1 MTIFVTARSRIRSFL
16 VRSEAWLRR
25 VANCIWA
32 VVCLLVVR
40 QMFGFHDLLSSNMI
54 LIPLGIICFFVPL
67 SAAGLIMMI
76 YTTLQVMSL
85 SQSAGVMLFLMFML
99 SYIFSNAYQA
109 RQMTHFVG
117 VTALYRLHAPYLAP
131 LWAGLFGN
139 VSEVTTIICGSV
151 ISFYLKTVHDSVPQI
166 ADSPDT
172 VNALDIL
179 QGMVSNPMF
188 FVYELAIVGMFVTVW
203 FFRSSKLKHSW
214 IWAVVFGTLTEF
226 VIMLGGSLF
235 LNDSRGLTQITIG
248 SLVTVFVGALL
259 YFLFQDLDFKRVET
273 VQFSDDEYYYYVTA
287 VPRIRLAEEDKEVK
301 KITGSAEKDGEEEKE
316 VEEWQD

>member
-25 VANCIWA
+25 LANCIWA
-32 VVCLLVVR
+32 VVCLVVMR
-40 QMFGFHDLLSSNMI
+40 QLFGFHDLLSSNLI
-54 LIPLGIICFFVPL
+54 LIPLGMICFFVPL
-67 SAAGLIMMI
+67 SAVGLILII

-85 SQSAGVMLFLMFML
+85 SQSVGVMLFLMFML

-109 RQMTHFVG
+109 RQLTHFVG
-117 VTALYRLHAPYLAP
+117 ITALYRMHTPYLAP

-139 VSEVTTIICGSV
+139 ISEVTTIICGSV
-151 ISFYLKTVHDSVPQI
+151 ISFYLKTVHDSIPKI
-166 ADSPDT
+166 SDGMDT

-179 QGMVSNPMF
+179 QSMVSNPMF

-203 FFRSSKLKHSW
+203 LFRSSKLRHSW
-214 IWAVVFGTLTEF
+214 IWAVVFGTLIEF

-235 LNDSRGLTQITIG
+235 LNDSRGLTQITVG
-248 SLVTVFVGALL
+248 SLVTIVVGVLL

-287 VPRIRLAEEDKEVK
+287 VPRIRLAEEDKEIK
-301 KITGSAEKDGEEEKE
+301 KITGGAEDVSEEDDEE
-316 VEEWQD
+316 VEE

>member
-1 MTIFVTARSRIRSFL
+1 ML
-16 VRSEAWLRR
+16 VM
-25 VANCIWA
+25 
-32 VVCLLVVR
+32 R
-40 QMFGFHDLLSSNMI
+40 QMFGFHELLSSNMI

-109 RQMTHFVG
+109 RQLTHFVG
-117 VTALYRLHAPYLAP
+117 VTVLYRMHIPYLAP

-139 VSEVTTIICGSV
+139 ISEVTTIICGSV

-166 ADSPDT
+166 ADAPDT
-172 VNALDIL
+172 VNALDL
-179 QGMVSNPMF
+179 VQSMVSNPMF
-188 FVYELAIVGMFVTVW
+188 FVYELAIVGMFVMVW
-203 FFRSSKLKHSW
+203 LFRSSKLKHSW
-214 IWAVVFGTLTEF
+214 VWAVIFGTLTEF

-235 LNDSRGLTQITIG
+235 LNDSRGLTQITVG
-248 SLVTVFVGALL
+248 SLVTLIVGILLFFV
-259 YFLFQDLDFKRVET
+259 FQDLDFKRVET

-287 VPRIRLAEEDKEVK
+287 VPRIRLAEEDKEIK
-301 KITGSAEKDGEEEKE
+301 KITGSGEDSEAEEEKE
-316 VEEWQD
+316 VEE

>member
-25 VANCIWA
+25 LANCIWA
-32 VVCLLVVR
+32 VVCLLVMR

-109 RQMTHFVG
+109 RQLTHFVG
-117 VTALYRLHAPYLAP
+117 VTVLYRMHIPYLAP

-139 VSEVTTIICGSV
+139 ISEVTTIICGSV

-166 ADSPDT
+166 ADAPDT
-172 VNALDIL
+172 VNALDL
-179 QGMVSNPMF
+179 VQSMVSNPMF
-188 FVYELAIVGMFVTVW
+188 FVYELAIVGMFVMVW
-203 FFRSSKLKHSW
+203 LFRSSKLKHSW
-214 IWAVVFGTLTEF
+214 VWAVVFGTLTEF

-235 LNDSRGLTQITIG
+235 LNDSRGLTQITVG
-248 SLVTVFVGALL
+248 SLVTLIVGIFLFFV
-259 YFLFQDLDFKRVET
+259 FQDLDFKRVET

-287 VPRIRLAEEDKEVK
+287 VPRIRLAEEDKEIK
-301 KITGSAEKDGEEEKE
+301 KITGSGEDSEAEEEKE
-316 VEEWQD
+316 VEE

>member
-25 VANCIWA
+25 LANCIWA
-32 VVCLLVVR
+32 VVCLLVMR

-109 RQMTHFVG
+109 RQLTHFVG
-117 VTALYRLHAPYLAP
+117 VTVLYRMHIPYLAP

-139 VSEVTTIICGSV
+139 ISEVTTIICGSV

-166 ADSPDT
+166 ADAPDT
-172 VNALDIL
+172 VNALDL
-179 QGMVSNPMF
+179 VQSMVSNPMF
-188 FVYELAIVGMFVTVW
+188 FVYELAIVGMFVMVW
-203 FFRSSKLKHSW
+203 LFRSSKLKHSW
-214 IWAVVFGTLTEF
+214 VWAVIFGTLTEF

-235 LNDSRGLTQITIG
+235 LNDSRGLTQITVG
-248 SLVTVFVGALL
+248 SLVTLIVGILLFFV
-259 YFLFQDLDFKRVET
+259 FQDLDFKRVET

-287 VPRIRLAEEDKEVK
+287 VPRIRLAEEDKEIK
-301 KITGSAEKDGEEEKE
+301 KITGSGEDSEAEEEKE
-316 VEEWQD
+316 VEE

>member
-1 MTIFVTARSRIRSFL
+1 M
-16 VRSEAWLRR
+16 
-25 VANCIWA
+25 
-32 VVCLLVVR
+32 R
-40 QMFGFHDLLSSNMI
+40 QMFGFHELLSSNMI

-109 RQMTHFVG
+109 RQLTHFVG
-117 VTALYRLHAPYLAP
+117 VTVLYRMHIPYLAP

-139 VSEVTTIICGSV
+139 ISEVTTIICGSV

-166 ADSPDT
+166 ADAPDT
-172 VNALDIL
+172 VNALDL
-179 QGMVSNPMF
+179 VQSMVSNPMF
-188 FVYELAIVGMFVTVW
+188 FVYELAIVGMFVMVW
-203 FFRSSKLKHSW
+203 LFRSSKLKHSW
-214 IWAVVFGTLTEF
+214 VWAVIFGTLTEF

-235 LNDSRGLTQITIG
+235 LNDSRGLTQITVG
-248 SLVTVFVGALL
+248 SLVTLIVGILLFFV
-259 YFLFQDLDFKRVET
+259 FQDLDFKRVET

-287 VPRIRLAEEDKEVK
+287 VPRIRLAEEDKEIK
-301 KITGSAEKDGEEEKE
+301 KITGSGEDSEAEEEKE
-316 VEEWQD
+316 VEE

>member
-1 MTIFVTARSRIRSFL
+1 ML
-16 VRSEAWLRR
+16 VM
-25 VANCIWA
+25 
-32 VVCLLVVR
+32 R

-109 RQMTHFVG
+109 RQLTHFVG
-117 VTALYRLHAPYLAP
+117 VTVLYRMHIPYLAP

-139 VSEVTTIICGSV
+139 ISEVTTIICGSV

-166 ADSPDT
+166 ADAPDT
-172 VNALDIL
+172 VNALDL
-179 QGMVSNPMF
+179 VQSMVSNPMF
-188 FVYELAIVGMFVTVW
+188 FVYELAIVGMFVMVW
-203 FFRSSKLKHSW
+203 LFRSSKLKHSW
-214 IWAVVFGTLTEF
+214 VWAVIFGTLTEF

-235 LNDSRGLTQITIG
+235 LNDSRGLTQITVG
-248 SLVTVFVGALL
+248 SLVTLIVGILLFFV
-259 YFLFQDLDFKRVET
+259 FQDLDFKRVET

-287 VPRIRLAEEDKEVK
+287 VPRIRLAEEDKEIK
-301 KITGSAEKDGEEEKE
+301 KITGSGEDSEAEEEKE
-316 VEEWQD
+316 VEE

>member
-1 MTIFVTARSRIRSFL
+1 M
-16 VRSEAWLRR
+16 
-25 VANCIWA
+25 
-32 VVCLLVVR
+32 R

-109 RQMTHFVG
+109 RQLTHFVG
-117 VTALYRLHAPYLAP
+117 VTVLYRMHIPYLAP

-139 VSEVTTIICGSV
+139 ISEVTTIICGSV

-166 ADSPDT
+166 ADAPDT
-172 VNALDIL
+172 VNALDL
-179 QGMVSNPMF
+179 VQSMVSNPMF
-188 FVYELAIVGMFVTVW
+188 FVYELAIVGMFVMVW
-203 FFRSSKLKHSW
+203 LFRSSKLKHSW
-214 IWAVVFGTLTEF
+214 VWAVIFGTLTEF

-235 LNDSRGLTQITIG
+235 LNDSRGLTQITVG
-248 SLVTVFVGALL
+248 SLVTLIVGILLFFV
-259 YFLFQDLDFKRVET
+259 FQDLDFKRVET

-287 VPRIRLAEEDKEVK
+287 VPRIRLAEEDKEIK
-301 KITGSAEKDGEEEKE
+301 KITGSGEDSEAEEEKE
-316 VEEWQD
+316 VEE

>member
-25 VANCIWA
+25 LANCIWA
-32 VVCLLVVR
+32 VVCLLVMR
-40 QMFGFHDLLSSNMI
+40 QMFGFHELLSSNMI

-109 RQMTHFVG
+109 RQLTHFVG
-117 VTALYRLHAPYLAP
+117 VTVLYRMHIPYLAP

-139 VSEVTTIICGSV
+139 ISEVTTIICGSV

-166 ADSPDT
+166 ADAPDT
-172 VNALDIL
+172 VNALDL
-179 QGMVSNPMF
+179 VQSMVSNPMF
-188 FVYELAIVGMFVTVW
+188 FVYELAIVGMFVMVW
-203 FFRSSKLKHSW
+203 LFRSSKLKHSW
-214 IWAVVFGTLTEF
+214 VWAVIFGTLTEF

-235 LNDSRGLTQITIG
+235 LNDSRGLTQITVG
-248 SLVTVFVGALL
+248 SLVTLIVGILLFFV
-259 YFLFQDLDFKRVET
+259 FQDLDFKRVET

-287 VPRIRLAEEDKEVK
+287 VPRIRLAEEDKEIK
-301 KITGSAEKDGEEEKE
+301 KITGSGEDSEAEEEKE
-316 VEEWQD
+316 VEE